1 MLTPPELTECGK
13 LVETMYNDG
22 LADVD
27 VCWQSRHDPLRE
39 SCQPACM
46 GQGSSPER
54 VEGGEE
60 KEEEGGKRGVEEEEG
75 GKRGVVQWQDVDWSD
90 FKLDVGSM

>member
-60 KEEEGGKRGVEEEEG
+60 EEEG